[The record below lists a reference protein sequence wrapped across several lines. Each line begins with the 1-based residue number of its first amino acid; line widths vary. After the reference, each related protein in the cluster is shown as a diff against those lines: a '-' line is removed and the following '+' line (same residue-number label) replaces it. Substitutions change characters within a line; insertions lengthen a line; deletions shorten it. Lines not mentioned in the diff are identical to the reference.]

1 MLMTSLPSFSA
12 TPFPPYDTLS
22 KTPIFISPNYQ
33 PTIKNEEPSVASTR
47 TPFEKLTAI
56 HPNRRITLETGPTPV
71 SMRLMDL
78 FVPLGFG
85 QRALVV
91 APPQAGKTTILRQ
104 IATAIQK
111 NHPQASLFLC
121 LVDERPEE
129 VTEWRME
136 VQGPNVKLYASSFDQ
151 ESARHGRI
159 VEQAL
164 LDAKRQAEQGK
175 DVIILLDSLT
185 RLARAHNMNSDMWE
199 RPRGQRGQHGNYG
212 GGRTLSG
219 GIDARA
225 LEVGRRV
232 FGAARALEEGSSL
245 TIIAS
250 CLVETGSR
258 LDEVVY
264 EEFKGTGN
272 LEIRLSRELAD
283 RRIFP
288 AIDVAASSTRQEERL
303 LTPPELRTMSILR
316 RKLADLPRREITE
329 QVIHLF
335 EKTPSNAQ
343 LIEAI
348 TKQD

>member
-1 MLMTSLPSFSA
+1 
-12 TPFPPYDTLS
+12 
-22 KTPIFISPNYQ
+22 
-33 PTIKNEEPSVASTR
+33 
-47 TPFEKLTAI
+47 
-56 HPNRRITLETGPTPV
+56 
-71 SMRLMDL
+71 MDL

-91 APPQAGKTTILRQ
+91 APPKAGKTTILRE
-104 IATAIQK
+104 IASSVLK
-111 NHPQASLFLC
+111 NYPESSLFLC

-151 ESARHGRI
+151 QLARHGRI

-164 LDAKRQAEQGK
+164 NDAKRFVEEGK

-185 RLARAHNMNSDMWE
+185 RLARAHNLSSDMWDG
-199 RPRGQRGQHGNYG
+199 PRSGRGGYG
-212 GGRTLSG
+212 SRTLSG

-232 FGAARALEEGSSL
+232 FGAARTLEEGGSL
-245 TIIAS
+245 TIVAS
-250 CLVETGSR
+250 CLVETGS
-258 LDEVVY
+258 
-264 EEFKGTGN
+264 

-303 LTPPELRTMSILR
+303 LSPSELRTMAILR

-329 QVIHLF
+329 QVIRLF
-335 EKTPSNAQ
+335 EKTGSNAQ
-343 LIEAI
+343 LVEVVE
-348 TKQD
+348 KQG

>member
-1 MLMTSLPSFSA
+1 LTA
-12 TPFPPYDTLS
+12 AR
-22 KTPIFISPNYQ
+22 I
-33 PTIKNEEPSVASTR
+33 
-47 TPFEKLTAI
+47 PFEKLTPI
-56 HPNRRITLETGPTPV
+56 HPNRRITLETGREPV
-71 SMRLMDL
+71 APRLIDL

-91 APPQAGKTTILRQ
+91 SPPKAGKTTILRQ
-104 IATAIQK
+104 IAAAVLA
-111 NHPQASLFLC
+111 NFPDAGLFLC

-136 VQGPNVKLYASSFDQ
+136 VQGPTVKLYASSFDQ
-151 ESARHGRI
+151 QLARHGRI

-164 LDAKRQAEQGK
+164 NDAKRLVEQGK
-175 DVIILLDSLT
+175 DVVILLDSLT
-185 RLARAHNMNSDMWE
+185 RLSRAHNLSSEMWSG
-199 RPRGQRGQHGNYG
+199 PRNQRGNFGS
-212 GGRTLSG
+212 RTLSG
-219 GIDARA
+219 GIDAHA

-232 FGAARALEEGSSL
+232 FGAARTIEEGGSL

-288 AIDVAASSTRQEERL
+288 AVDLAASSTRQEERL
-303 LTPPELRTMSILR
+303 LSSSELRAMAILR

-329 QVIHLF
+329 QVIGLL
-335 EKTPSNAQ
+335 EKTKSNAQ
-343 LIEAI
+343 LVEAVL
-348 TKQD
+348 KQE

>member
-1 MLMTSLPSFSA
+1 M
-12 TPFPPYDTLS
+12 
-22 KTPIFISPNYQ
+22 
-33 PTIKNEEPSVASTR
+33 ASIR

-56 HPNRRITLETGPTPV
+56 HPNRRITLETGPTPI
-71 SMRLMDL
+71 STRLIDL

-91 APPQAGKTTILRQ
+91 APPQAGKTTVLRQ
-104 IATAIQK
+104 IAAAVLQ
-111 NHPQASLFLC
+111 NYVDANLFLC

-136 VQGPNVKLYASSFDQ
+136 VQGPGVKLYASSFDQ
-151 ESARHGRI
+151 EMARHGRI

-164 LDAKRQAEQGK
+164 NDAKRLVEQGK
-175 DVIILLDSLT
+175 DVVMLLDSLT
-185 RLARAHNMNSDMWE
+185 RLARAHNMNTEMWGGGGGGG
-199 RPRGQRGQHGNYG
+199 RSRNQRGGFG
-212 GGRTLSG
+212 SRTLSG
-219 GIDARA
+219 GIDAHA

-232 FGAARALEEGSSL
+232 FGAARTIEEGGSL
-245 TIIAS
+245 TIVAS

-288 AIDVAASSTRQEERL
+288 AIDLSSSSTRQEERL
-303 LTPPELRTMSILR
+303 LTPDELRTMAILR

-329 QVIHLF
+329 QVIRLL
-335 EKTPSNAQ
+335 EKTSSNAQ
-343 LIEAI
+343 LVSAVL
-348 TKQD
+348 KQG

>member
-1 MLMTSLPSFSA
+1 MASA
-12 TPFPPYDTLS
+12 
-22 KTPIFISPNYQ
+22 PI
-33 PTIKNEEPSVASTR
+33 
-47 TPFEKLTAI
+47 PFEKLTAI
-56 HPNRRITLETGPTPV
+56 HPNRRITLETGPTPI

-91 APPQAGKTTILRQ
+91 SPPKAGKTTILRQ
-104 IATAIQK
+104 IAAAVLK
-111 NHPQASLFLC
+111 NYPEADLFLC

-136 VQGPNVKLYASSFDQ
+136 VQGPGVKLYASSFDQ
-151 ESARHGRI
+151 ELARHGRI
-159 VEQAL
+159 IERAL
-164 LDAKRQAEQGK
+164 IDAKREVEQGK
-175 DVIILLDSLT
+175 DVVMLLDSLT
-185 RLARAHNMNSDMWE
+185 RLARAHNLSNEMWD
-199 RPRGQRGQHGNYG
+199 RPRNQRGGYG
-212 GGRTLSG
+212 SRTLSG

-232 FGAARALEEGSSL
+232 FGAARTIEEGGSL
-245 TIIAS
+245 TIVAS

-303 LTPPELRTMSILR
+303 LSPAELRSMSILR
-316 RKLADLPRREITE
+316 RKMADLPRREITE
-329 QVIHLF
+329 QIIRLF
-335 EKTPSNAQ
+335 EKTSSNAQ
-343 LIEAI
+343 LVEAI
-348 TKQD
+348 TKQG

>member
-1 MLMTSLPSFSA
+1 MTSA
-12 TPFPPYDTLS
+12 R
-22 KTPIFISPNYQ
+22 
-33 PTIKNEEPSVASTR
+33 TR
-47 TPFEKLTAI
+47 FEKLTPI
-56 HPNRRITLETGPTPV
+56 HPNRRITLETGPTPIAP
-71 SMRLMDL
+71 RLIDL

-85 QRALVV
+85 QRALIV

-104 IATAIQK
+104 TAAAVLR
-111 NHPQASLFLC
+111 NFPNASLFLC

-129 VTEWRME
+129 VTEWRTE

-151 ESARHGRI
+151 QLARHGRI

-164 LDAKRQAEQGK
+164 NDAKILVEQGQ
-175 DVIILLDSLT
+175 DVVMLLDSLT
-185 RLARAHNMNSDMWE
+185 RLARAHNLSSEMWSG
-199 RPRGQRGQHGNYG
+199 PRNGRGGYG
-212 GGRTLSG
+212 SRTLSG

-232 FGAARALEEGSSL
+232 FGAARTLEEGGSL
-245 TIIAS
+245 TIVAS

-288 AIDVAASSTRQEERL
+288 AVDLAVSSTRQEERL
-303 LTPPELRTMSILR
+303 LSEKELRAMAILR
-316 RKLADLPRREITE
+316 RKLAELSKREITE
-329 QVIHLF
+329 QVIRLL
-335 EKTPSNAQ
+335 EKTSSNAQ
-343 LIEAI
+343 LVEAVL
-348 TKQD
+348 QQM

>member
-1 MLMTSLPSFSA
+1 LA
-12 TPFPPYDTLS
+12 TAR
-22 KTPIFISPNYQ
+22 I
-33 PTIKNEEPSVASTR
+33 
-47 TPFEKLTAI
+47 PFEKLTAI
-56 HPNRRITLETGPTPV
+56 HPNRRITLETG
-71 SMRLMDL
+71 SMPLAPRLIDL

-91 APPQAGKTTILRQ
+91 SPPKAGKTTILRQ
-104 IATAIQK
+104 TAAAVLK
-111 NHPQASLFLC
+111 NYPDAQLFLC

-151 ESARHGRI
+151 QLAKHGRI
-159 VEQAL
+159 AEQAMH
-164 LDAKRQAEQGK
+164 DAKVQVEQGK

-185 RLARAHNMNSDMWE
+185 RLARAHNLSSDMWDG
-199 RPRGQRGQHGNYG
+199 PRNQRGGS
-212 GGRTLSG
+212 RTLSG

-232 FGAARALEEGSSL
+232 FGAARAIEEGGSL
-245 TIIAS
+245 TIVAS

-272 LEIRLSRELAD
+272 LEIRLARELAD

-288 AIDVAASSTRQEERL
+288 AIDLAASSTRHEERL
-303 LTPPELRTMSILR
+303 LSEQEQKAMALMR
-316 RKLADLPRREITE
+316 RKVADLPKREITE
-329 QVIHLF
+329 QVLRLI

-343 LIEAI
+343 LVEAVI
-348 TKQD
+348 KQW

>member
-1 MLMTSLPSFSA
+1 M
-12 TPFPPYDTLS
+12 
-22 KTPIFISPNYQ
+22 
-33 PTIKNEEPSVASTR
+33 STAR
-47 TPFEKLTAI
+47 TAFEKLTPI
-56 HPNRRITLETGPTPV
+56 HPNRRITLETGKTPIAP
-71 SMRLMDL
+71 RLMDL

-91 APPQAGKTTILRQ
+91 APPKAGKTTILRE
-104 IATAIQK
+104 IASSVLK
-111 NHPQASLFLC
+111 NYPESSLFLC

-151 ESARHGRI
+151 QLARHGRI

-164 LDAKRQAEQGK
+164 NDAKRFVEEGK

-185 RLARAHNMNSDMWE
+185 RLARAHNLSSDMWDG
-199 RPRGQRGQHGNYG
+199 PRSGRGGYG
-212 GGRTLSG
+212 SRTLSG

-232 FGAARALEEGSSL
+232 FGAARTLEEGGSL
-245 TIIAS
+245 TIVAS

-303 LTPPELRTMSILR
+303 LSPSELRTMAILR

-329 QVIHLF
+329 QVIRLF
-335 EKTPSNAQ
+335 EKTGSNAQ
-343 LIEAI
+343 LVEVVE
-348 TKQD
+348 KQG

>member
-1 MLMTSLPSFSA
+1 M
-12 TPFPPYDTLS
+12 
-22 KTPIFISPNYQ
+22 
-33 PTIKNEEPSVASTR
+33 ASTR

-56 HPNRRITLETGPTPV
+56 HPNRRITLETGPAPV

-104 IATAIQK
+104 IAAAIQK

-164 LDAKRQAEQGK
+164 ADAKRQAEQGK
-175 DVIILLDSLT
+175 DVVILLDSLT
-185 RLARAHNMNSDMWE
+185 RLARAHNMNSDLWD
-199 RPRGQRGQHGNYG
+199 RPRGQRGSYGGYG

-232 FGAARALEEGSSL
+232 FGAARALEEGASL

-303 LTPPELRTMSILR
+303 LTPPELRTMAILR
-316 RKLADLPRREITE
+316 RKMADLPRREITE

-335 EKTPSNAQ
+335 EKTSSNAQ
-343 LIEAI
+343 LIEAV
-348 TKQD
+348 TKQS

>member
-1 MLMTSLPSFSA
+1 
-12 TPFPPYDTLS
+12 
-22 KTPIFISPNYQ
+22 
-33 PTIKNEEPSVASTR
+33 VSTTR
-47 TPFEKLTAI
+47 IPFEKLTAI
-56 HPNRRITLETGPTPV
+56 HPNRRITLETGPTPI
-71 SMRLMDL
+71 STRLMDL

-104 IATAIQK
+104 VAAAVQK
-111 NHPQASLFLC
+111 NYAAASLFLC

-129 VTEWRME
+129 VTEWRLE
-136 VQGPNVKLYASSFDQ
+136 VQGPTVRLFASSFDQ
-151 ESARHGRI
+151 ELARHGRI

-164 LDAKRQAEQGK
+164 TEAKRQVEQGK
-175 DVIILLDSLT
+175 DVVILLDSLT
-185 RLARAHNMNSDMWE
+185 RLARAHNLSSEMWSGPRNS
-199 RPRGQRGQHGNYG
+199 RGGF

-232 FGAARALEEGSSL
+232 FGAARTLEEGGSL

-272 LEIRLSRELAD
+272 LEVRLSRELAD

-288 AIDVAASSTRQEERL
+288 AIDLAASSTRQEERL
-303 LTPPELRTMSILR
+303 LSPAELRTMAIVR
-316 RKLADLPRREITE
+316 RKLAEQPRRETTE
-329 QVIHLF
+329 QVIRLL
-335 EKTPSNAQ
+335 EKTSSNAR
-343 LIEAI
+343 LVEAI
-348 TKQD
+348 LKQD